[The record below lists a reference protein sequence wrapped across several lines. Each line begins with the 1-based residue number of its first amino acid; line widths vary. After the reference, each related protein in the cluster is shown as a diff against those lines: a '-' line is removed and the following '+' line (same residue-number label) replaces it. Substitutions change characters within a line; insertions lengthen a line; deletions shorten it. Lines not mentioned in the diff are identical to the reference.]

1 VALLGFS
8 HPSPKNNKGQKRK
21 NEKIMTIKEILLKH
35 KDGATFGLDFIPI
48 TNNAILNWTE
58 KTEEEIKNEIE
69 KIKNLAR
76 LLNLRRYYLGWWT
89 IEKTGFLDISL
100 VLKSKR
106 LAIEIGRIFGQK
118 AIYDFSKAET
128 IYL

>member
-1 VALLGFS
+1 
-8 HPSPKNNKGQKRK
+8 
-21 NEKIMTIKEILLKH
+21 MTIKEILLKH
-35 KDGATFGLDFIPI
+35 KDGATFGLDFIPKNFKKGYAVSI